1 MTQSGF
7 EPETYCL
14 EGSCSIQLS
23 YWAEP
28 EHKVHFVGVAGFEPA
43 TSCSQSRR
51 DNRATL
57 HPERLSLKAERQ
69 GLEPWRQSPVD
80 RLAICSVTTPAPL
93 LALPQIVLVYFGLA
107 IANVMRDFRLCK
119 CFCVFFLKKVGVL
132 FHELNNQVN
141 KF

>member
-1 MTQSGF
+1 MVFLFLDKKRKLLKTRKALKNSAFEVTQSGF

-23 YWAEP
+23 YWAIYS
-28 EHKVHFVGVAGFEPA
+28 VGVAGFEPA

-57 HPERLSLKAERQ
+57 HPEAERQ
-69 GLEPWRQSPVD
+69 GLEPWRRLPLD

-93 LALPQIVLVYFGLA
+93 L
-107 IANVMRDFRLCK
+107 N
-119 CFCVFFLKKVGVL
+119 LKVV
-132 FHELNNQVN
+132 
-141 KF
+141 